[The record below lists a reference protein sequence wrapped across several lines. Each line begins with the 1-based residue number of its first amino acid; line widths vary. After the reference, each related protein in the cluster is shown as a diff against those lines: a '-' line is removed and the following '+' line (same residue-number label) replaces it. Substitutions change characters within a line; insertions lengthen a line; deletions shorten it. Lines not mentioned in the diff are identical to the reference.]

1 MLPATGNPE
10 YYFPKEEAF
19 VPETPISSNDVLRGV
34 LDHVTFRNDDT
45 GFTIARLVREPDK
58 VPVTIIGTIPVC
70 TIGETV
76 EVSGEWKSHPSY
88 GDQFRLAS
96 FRTISPSSSEGL
108 KRYLGSGL
116 IKGIGPAFAEKIVR
130 KFGAETLDVITKHP
144 DRLREIEGIGPTRVR
159 QIREA
164 WREQAEIRELMLF
177 LQHHEIPTGVAHR
190 IYRKYG
196 AESVAVVKAD
206 PYRLADEISGIG
218 FKTADKIAEHVG
230 IGRDDPRRIEA
241 GIKYVLNHSTE
252 QGHTYL
258 PADEL
263 TQETAQQLSVPVSA
277 VLPIMERAARAGEI
291 VFEANRVSLPRY
303 VFCEHEIAQCLAD
316 LITHHPSP
324 RNNEIQASVIARVE
338 SRTGVQY
345 APEQAAAIMASLQ
358 EGVLVITGGPGT
370 GKTTTTQGIVS
381 ELLAERKKLLLC
393 APTGRAAKR
402 LAEVTG
408 HEAKTIHRLLGF
420 VPGGHEFQH
429 DEKHPLPADVV
440 LVDEASMVDTELFLH
455 LVRALPSK
463 CRLILVGDADQL
475 PSVGPGQVLRD
486 IIASQVVATVA
497 LRTVFRQAQASM
509 IVTNAHAIN
518 QGVFPQLPNTREGD
532 FFFVYRETPEEIAA
546 TIADLVTRRLPF
558 RYKLN
563 RFTEIQVLT
572 PMYRGETG
580 AHALNKLLQE
590 KLNPGGASVPRGTA
604 EFRVGDKVIVTRN
617 NYSKMVFNGD
627 IGRIVGVDAENAKVS
642 VELNFSAADTVRVTY
657 EFDELDELSLAYAI
671 SVHRSQGSEF
681 PAVVMPITT
690 QHYMMLQRNVL
701 YTAVTRAKRLLVLVG
716 SKKALA
722 IAIRNGSAT
731 GRYTMLAQKIRDAV
745 SAQRAHSPEK

>member
-1 MLPATGNPE
+1 
-10 YYFPKEEAF
+10 
-19 VPETPISSNDVLRGV
+19 
-34 LDHVTFRNDDT
+34 
-45 GFTIARLVREPDK
+45 
-58 VPVTIIGTIPVC
+58 
-70 TIGETV
+70 
-76 EVSGEWKSHPSY
+76 
-88 GDQFRLAS
+88 
-96 FRTISPSSSEGL
+96 
-108 KRYLGSGL
+108 
-116 IKGIGPAFAEKIVR
+116 
-130 KFGAETLDVITKHP
+130 
-144 DRLREIEGIGPTRVR
+144 
-159 QIREA
+159 
-164 WREQAEIRELMLF
+164 
-177 LQHHEIPTGVAHR
+177 
-190 IYRKYG
+190 
-196 AESVAVVKAD
+196 
-206 PYRLADEISGIG
+206 
-218 FKTADKIAEHVG
+218 
-230 IGRDDPRRIEA
+230 
-241 GIKYVLNHSTE
+241 
-252 QGHTYL
+252 
-258 PADEL
+258 
-263 TQETAQQLSVPVSA
+263 
-277 VLPIMERAARAGEI
+277 
-291 VFEANRVSLPRY
+291 
-303 VFCEHEIAQCLAD
+303 
-316 LITHHPSP
+316 
-324 RNNEIQASVIARVE
+324 
-338 SRTGVQY
+338 
-345 APEQAAAIMASLQ
+345 
-358 EGVLVITGGPGT
+358 
-370 GKTTTTQGIVS
+370 
-381 ELLAERKKLLLC
+381 
-393 APTGRAAKR
+393 
-402 LAEVTG
+402 
-408 HEAKTIHRLLGF
+408 
-420 VPGGHEFQH
+420 
-429 DEKHPLPADVV
+429 
-440 LVDEASMVDTELFLH
+440 MVDTELFLH

-518 QGVFPQLPNTREGD
+518 QGVFPQLPNTRDGD

-558 RYKLN
+558 RYRLN

-590 KLNPGGASVPRGTA
+590 RLNPGGASVPRGTA